1 MQGQKRIGELVT
13 SQKGQF
19 NLEQLFKGRTTII
32 GEDLQ
37 PMQKDSS
44 TGPKE
49 FQSLISGED
58 LSGQVKLKI
67 TCIQGPAGSGKTT
80 RLRQLTS
87 GKKVTFEDCG
97 AESRWVQHR
106 EGSVVAFAD
115 VNSERELDVVKSKL
129 EQLKAGKVDV
139 FNSTPVVLADK
150 VEHVFVEGAAD
161 FSSMAFVSGAEVSF
175 ITCCA

>member
-1 MQGQKRIGELVT
+1 M
-13 SQKGQF
+13 SDF
-19 NLEQLFKGRTTII
+19 
-32 GEDLQ
+32 
-37 PMQKDSS
+37 
-44 TGPKE
+44 
-49 FQSLISGED
+49 
-58 LSGQVKLKI
+58 KI
-67 TCIQGPAGSGKTT
+67 TCIQGPVGSGKST
-80 RLRQLTS
+80 RLRYLAY
-87 GKKVTFEDCG
+87 GKKVSFEPCG
-97 AESRWVQHR
+97 ESWVQHR